1 MNDNFSIPAVF
12 FPDQLETDEIKKS
25 KDWGLQ
31 VGHAIQNEWFRKTS
45 VDGSRF
51 YTNRDFFHKLRM
63 YAKGEQSVQK
73 YKKEM
78 SLNGDIS
85 YLNLDWTPVPI
96 VPKFVDI
103 VVNGMSNRLFE
114 VKANAID
121 ATSSSKK
128 KKYKQDLEKAM
139 IGKPIIDM
147 AKSVGYNI
155 SPVPEEEIPE
165 SQEELNLKMQFYKD
179 EIEVAQEKAIENVLK
194 LNRFDLIKKRID
206 EDATVIGVAACKHS
220 FDRHNGIRIE
230 YCDPANMIWSP
241 TEDPHFEDC
250 YYFGEVKNVNIT
262 ELKKI
267 NPNLSQEEI
276 KEISKM
282 AARWDAY
289 QNIRGGNIN
298 GNIKNNTATLLYFC
312 FKTDLNVVYKN
323 KKTKNGG
330 EKIIKRDDSFQ
341 GPKSSDAN
349 FEKVSKRIDVWFEG
363 VLVLGT
369 NYLLRWDVMKNMV
382 RPKSAISKVYPPYVM
397 CAPRMYRGRIDSL
410 VKRMIPI
417 ADQIQLTHLKIQQVV
432 AGMKPDGVFL
442 DVDGL
447 NSINL
452 GNGNTY
458 SPEEALNLYF
468 QTGSVIGRSF
478 TEDGEF
484 NNARVP
490 IQELTSSGANAKISS
505 LLGMYNHHLNMM
517 RDVTGLNE
525 ARDGSKPDQF
535 ALVGLQKL
543 AALNSNTATKHVLE
557 SGMFITERLSE
568 CVCYRMADILE
579 FSDMKETFAN
589 MIGQNSVD
597 ILDNILELPFYD
609 FGIYIEMSPDEEE
622 RQMLEQNI
630 QSAISAGKID
640 IDDAID
646 IRSVKN
652 IKVASELLKFKKK
665 KKEERDAERNKQNYE
680 AQAQAQASLS
690 QAQSQSKAQVIQL
703 QGQMDAQM
711 AQMEHQMSLEKMA
724 KEFEYKTQLI
734 NLQGQINLGVAG
746 KTVESKTEVEKMK
759 EDRKDE
765 RTKLQATQQSKMIKQ
780 RSQDLDPIDFNE
792 EDSLGGFEDL
802 FKIE

>member
-25 KDWGLQ
+25 KDWGIQ

-78 SLNGDIS
+78 SLSGDIS

-114 VKANAID
+114 IKANAID
-121 ATSSSKK
+121 ATSSNKK
-128 KKYKQDLEKAM
+128 KKYKENLEKAM
-139 IGKPIIDM
+139 VAKPIIET
-147 AKSVGYNI
+147 AKQAGYDI
-155 SPVPEEEIPE
+155 SPVPEDQIP
-165 SQEELNLKMQFYKD
+165 SGPEELNLKMQFYKD
-179 EIEVAQEKAIENVLK
+179 EIEVVQEKAIENVLK
-194 LNRFDLIKKRID
+194 LNRYDLIKKRLD
-206 EDATVIGVAACKHS
+206 EDATVIGVSACKHS
-220 FDRHNGIRIE
+220 FDKHNGIRVE

-241 TEDPHFEDC
+241 TESPHFEDC

-267 NPNLSQEEI
+267 NPDLSQEEI

-282 AARWDAY
+282 AAKWDAY

-369 NYLLRWDVMKNMV
+369 NHLLKWEVMKNMV

-452 GNGNTY
+452 GNGNSYT
-458 SPEEALNLYF
+458 PEEALNLYF

-505 LLGMYNHHLNMM
+505 LLNMYNHHLNMM

-557 SGMFITERLSE
+557 SGIFITERLSE

-589 MIGQNSVD
+589 MIGQNSIDTFED
-597 ILDNILELPFYD
+597 ILDLPFYD
-609 FGIYIEMSPDEEE
+609 FGIYIEMTPDEEE

-630 QSAISAGKID
+630 QTALSAGKIE

-646 IRSVKN
+646 IRTVKN
-652 IKVASELLKFKKK
+652 IKIASELLKFKKK
-665 KKEERDAERNKQNYE
+665 SKEERDAERNKQNYE
-680 AQAQAQASLS
+680 AQAQAQASLAQS
-690 QAQSQSKAQVIQL
+690 QSQSKAQIIQM
-703 QGQMDAQM
+703 QGQLDAQM
-711 AQMEHQMSLEKMA
+711 SQMEHQMALEKMA

-746 KTVESKTEVEKMK
+746 KTVEAKTEIEKMK
-759 EDRKDE
+759 EDRKDG
-765 RTKLQATQQSKMIKQ
+765 RTKIQATQQSKMIKQ

-792 EDSLGGFEDL
+792 EDSLGGLDDL
-802 FKIE
+802 FSID

>member
-25 KDWGLQ
+25 KDWGIQ

-78 SLNGDIS
+78 SLSGDIS

-114 VKANAID
+114 IKANAID
-121 ATSSSKK
+121 ATSSNKK
-128 KKYKQDLEKAM
+128 KKYKENLEKAM
-139 IGKPIIDM
+139 VAKPIIET
-147 AKSVGYNI
+147 AKQAGYDI
-155 SPVPEEEIPE
+155 SPVPEDQIP
-165 SQEELNLKMQFYKD
+165 SGPEELNLKMQFYKD
-179 EIEVAQEKAIENVLK
+179 EIEVVQEKAIENVLK
-194 LNRFDLIKKRID
+194 LNRYDLIKKRLD
-206 EDATVIGVAACKHS
+206 EDATVIGVSACKHS
-220 FDRHNGIRIE
+220 FDKHNGIRVE

-241 TEDPHFEDC
+241 TESPHFEDC

-267 NPNLSQEEI
+267 NPDLSQEEI

-282 AARWDAY
+282 AAKWGAY

-369 NYLLRWDVMKNMV
+369 NHLLKWEVMKNMV

-452 GNGNTY
+452 GNGNSYT
-458 SPEEALNLYF
+458 PEEALNLYF

-505 LLGMYNHHLNMM
+505 LLNMYNHHLNMM

-557 SGMFITERLSE
+557 SGIFITERLSE

-589 MIGQNSVD
+589 MIGQNSIDTFED
-597 ILDNILELPFYD
+597 ILDLPFYD
-609 FGIYIEMSPDEEE
+609 FGIYIEMTPDEEE

-630 QSAISAGKID
+630 QTALSAGKIE

-646 IRSVKN
+646 IRTVKN
-652 IKVASELLKFKKK
+652 IKIASELLKFKKK
-665 KKEERDAERNKQNYE
+665 SKEERDAERNKQNYE
-680 AQAQAQASLS
+680 AQAQAQASLAQS
-690 QAQSQSKAQVIQL
+690 QSQSKAQIIQM
-703 QGQMDAQM
+703 QGQLDAQM
-711 AQMEHQMSLEKMA
+711 SQMEHQMALEKMA

-746 KTVESKTEVEKMK
+746 KTVEAKTEIEKMK
-759 EDRKDE
+759 EDRKDG
-765 RTKLQATQQSKMIKQ
+765 RTKIQATQQSKMIKQ

-792 EDSLGGFEDL
+792 EDSLGGLDDL
-802 FKIE
+802 FSID

>member
-25 KDWGLQ
+25 KDWGIQ

-78 SLNGDIS
+78 SLSGDIS

-139 IGKPIIDM
+139 IGKPIIDI
-147 AKSVGYNI
+147 AKTAGYNI

-165 SQEELNLKMQFYKD
+165 SFEELNLKMQFYKD

-194 LNRFDLIKKRID
+194 LNRYDLIKKRLD
-206 EDATVIGVAACKHS
+206 EDATVVGVSACKHY
-220 FDRHNGIRIE
+220 FDKHNGIKVE

-241 TEDPHFEDC
+241 TESPQFEDC

-267 NPNLSQEEI
+267 NPDLSQEDI

-282 AARWDAY
+282 AAKWDAY

-323 KKTKNGG
+323 KKTRNGG

-349 FEKVSKRIDVWFEG
+349 FEKISKRIDVWFEG

-369 NYLLRWDVMKNMV
+369 NHLLKWEVMKNMV

-417 ADQIQLTHLKIQQVV
+417 ADQIQLTHLKIQQVI

-447 NSINL
+447 NAINL
-452 GNGNTY
+452 GNGNSYT
-458 SPEEALNLYF
+458 PEDALNLYF
-468 QTGSVIGRSF
+468 QTGSVIGRSY

-505 LLGMYNHHLNMM
+505 LLNMYNHHLNMM

-557 SGMFITERLSE
+557 SGLFIAERLSE
-568 CVCYRMADILE
+568 CLCYRMADVLE

-589 MIGQNSVD
+589 MIGQNSID
-597 ILDNILELPFYD
+597 ILDQILDLPFYD
-609 FGIYIEMSPDEEE
+609 FGIYIEMTPDEEE
-622 RQMLEQNI
+622 QQVLEQNI
-630 QSAISAGKID
+630 QTAISAGKID

-652 IKVASELLKFKKK
+652 IKVAAELLKFKKK
-665 KKEERDAERNKQNYE
+665 KKEEKDAERNKQNYE
-680 AQAQAQASLS
+680 AQAQAQASLAQS
-690 QAQSQSKAQVIQL
+690 QSQSKAQIIQL

-711 AQMEHQMSLEKMA
+711 AQMEHQMAMEKMER
-724 KEFEYKTQLI
+724 EFQFKTQLI
-734 NLQGQINLGVAG
+734 NLQGQINFGVAG
-746 KTVESKTEVEKMK
+746 KTVEAKTEIEKMK
-759 EDRKDE
+759 EDRKDG
-765 RTKLQATQQSKMIKQ
+765 RTKIQATQQSKMIKQ

-792 EDSLGGFEDL
+792 EDSLGGLDDL
-802 FKIE
+802 FSID